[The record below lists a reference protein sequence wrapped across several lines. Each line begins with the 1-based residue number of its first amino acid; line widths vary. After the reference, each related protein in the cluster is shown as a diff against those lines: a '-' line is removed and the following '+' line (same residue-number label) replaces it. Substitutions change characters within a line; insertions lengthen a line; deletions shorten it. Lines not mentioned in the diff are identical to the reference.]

1 MNTLFCGEVTISFDP
16 SVDEQ
21 REVVE
26 MIARAYGVGPGGRMP
41 AAGSATVDG
50 WTPAAME
57 RYVAALEPVARTLLQ
72 TILRTSPCPTQ
83 EAQDAAGLSRRQYTD
98 AHVGLQE
105 SLQVVPEV
113 TRLPFDVVAGC
124 FTLHEDVARLIA
136 GALGSAAH
144 RG

>member
-26 MIARAYGVGPGGRMP
+26 VVARAYGAGPVGRSR
-41 AAGSATVDG
+41 AALPATVDG
-50 WTPAAME
+50 WTPEGME
-57 RYVAALEPVARTLLQ
+57 RYVAALEPVARTLLG
-72 TILRTSPCPTQ
+72 TILRTSPCPTPD
-83 EAQDAAGLSRRQYTD
+83 AQDAAGLSRRQYTD
-98 AHVGLQE
+98 AHVCLQE

-124 FTLHEDVARLIA
+124 FTVDEDVARLIA
-136 GALGSAAH
+136 GALGLAAQ